1 LGDKDINT
9 HEPKP
14 TVCKSTPPRSLTDPA
29 AKRLYRQYAK
39 ELTKLGVLTTIDR
52 DELTRVCD
60 LYTEANKLWA
70 IYKEQPRVTQS
81 IRGQEINP
89 AYRAALQG
97 FADARKIFVTFGI
110 GSPAERSRLKI
121 TPQDTKKSKR
131 SGLLQTNN

>member
-52 DELTRVCD
+52 DELTRICD
-60 LYTEANKLWA
+60 LYTEANKFWA
-70 IYKEQPRVTQS
+70 IYKEQPRVTHS
-81 IRGQEINP
+81 IRGPEINP
-89 AYRAALQG
+89 AYRQHRKASPTL
-97 FADARKIFVTFGI
+97 ARSS
-110 GSPAERSRLKI
+110 SPSA
-121 TPQDTKKSKR
+121 
-131 SGLLQTNN
+131 SGHRPSGVA